1 MSRRYVSLLLITALI
16 LMSTLSGCTMQKD
29 KTISNPQNS
38 NTNIEN
44 EYNESLC
51 KKSEKILF
59 SFKTK
64 KSSKILSICVSEE
77 QPNYIIYRFGTKEK
91 IELEFPDNKIDSW
104 SKFTY
109 SYYLRGGEKENAGL
123 DLNYLSFSRN
133 GFEYQVYQEYSAED
147 DATNVGIRVK
157 EKATNKET
165 DIIGLS
171 NTVVGSLTNLR
182 ENGKIKVEVLPE
194 P

>member
-1 MSRRYVSLLLITALI
+1 MNITKVFVKKVKKFYSVLK
-16 LMSTLSGCTMQKD
+16 QK
-29 KTISNPQNS
+29 NH
-38 NTNIEN
+38 
-44 EYNESLC
+44 L
-51 KKSEKILF
+51 
-59 SFKTK
+59 
-64 KSSKILSICVSEE
+64 KILSICVSEE

-147 DATNVGIRVK
+147 DATNVGVDCQVK
-157 EKATNKET
+157 
-165 DIIGLS
+165 
-171 NTVVGSLTNLR
+171 LTTFFV
-182 ENGKIKVEVLPE
+182 EN
-194 P
+194 